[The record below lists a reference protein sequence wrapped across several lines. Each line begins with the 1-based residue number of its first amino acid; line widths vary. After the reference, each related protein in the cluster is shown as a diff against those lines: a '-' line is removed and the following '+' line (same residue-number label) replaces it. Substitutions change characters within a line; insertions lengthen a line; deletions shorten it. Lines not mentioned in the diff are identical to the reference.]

1 MQATEGTV
9 TDVTIVRQVSDG
21 PHFHSDLG
29 RRIVEGTERGS
40 MTKKRELSCAG
51 NEEKEMSEN
60 RKVVIHDLTR
70 EEWEG
75 FVDVPEDVK
84 VIADDGSIKKCIGCF
99 GCWVKT
105 PGQCVIAD
113 DYQKMG
119 AVFGGAEELVIISRC
134 SFGSYSPFVKNV
146 LDRSISYML
155 PYFENRNHEMH
166 HRARYGNHIRM
177 RVYFYGEDITA
188 EEKHTAEQL
197 VEANAVNFQGI
208 VEQILFVNEKAG
220 LKEVVAW

>member
-1 MQATEGTV
+1 M
-9 TDVTIVRQVSDG
+9 
-21 PHFHSDLG
+21 
-29 RRIVEGTERGS
+29 
-40 MTKKRELSCAG
+40 KKKDISSCTGKAENG
-51 NEEKEMSEN
+51 MSEN
-60 RKVVIHDLTR
+60 RRVVIHDLTR
-70 EEWEG
+70 EEWEDL
-75 FVDVPEDVK
+75 VDVPEDVK
-84 VIADDGSIKKCIGCF
+84 VISDDGSIKKCIGCF

-113 DYQKMG
+113 NYQKMG
-119 AVFGGAEELVIISRC
+119 ALLGATEDLVIISRC
-134 SFGSYSPFVKNV
+134 TFGSYSPFVKNV

-208 VEQILFVNEKAG
+208 AEQILFVNEKAG
-220 LKEVVAW
+220 LKEVVTW